1 MIHVMKDTQELFC
14 ETEEQVEII
23 IEEAKKDNREIVGQ
37 EVKKM
42 VKKFKDQATGDRV
55 EIEYYRVRITYQTAT
70 INDIMEKY
78 YGM

>member
-1 MIHVMKDTQELFC
+1 MIHVMKDMQELFC
-14 ETEEQVEII
+14 ETEEQVEQVM
-23 IEEAKKDNREIVGQ
+23 EAAANDGREIVGK

-42 VKKFKDQATGDRV
+42 TKKFKDSATGNKVVID
-55 EIEYYRVRITYQTAT
+55 YFRVRITYQTAT

>member
-1 MIHVMKDTQELFC
+1 MINVMKDTQELFC
-14 ETEEQVEII
+14 ETEEDVETI
-23 IEEAKKDNREIVGQ
+23 IEIAKKDGREIVGQ

-42 VKKFKDQATGDRV
+42 VKKFKDQLGDKV

-70 INDIMEKY
+70 VNDIMEKY